1 MISATSTTSYDGNE
15 SSNFNGTSNSSS
27 FAMNSSSAITNTTSY
42 DYESSNFSGTSI
54 TSVSATMN
62 SSYVMNHTTSY
73 GNESSNFPGTSN
85 SSSSAMTSSLT
96 GDELMKTSFVLPS
109 NAKRPFLSMISA
121 KPTTSYGNG
130 SSNFHG
136 TSNSSFSAITS
147 SLIRDELMNIS
158 FVLRLTLRDRF
169 Y

>member
-1 MISATSTTSYDGNE
+1 MNGNE
-15 SSNFNGTSNSSS
+15 SSNFRGTSNSSS

-42 DYESSNFSGTSI
+42 DYESSNFRGTS
-54 TSVSATMN
+54 
-62 SSYVMNHTTSY
+62 
-73 GNESSNFPGTSN
+73 F

-121 KPTTSYGNG
+121 KPTTSYGNE

-169 Y
+169 YR